1 MKYQLR
7 ILIVSAV
14 MVLAAGCTAGKCV
27 QSTAEYK
34 GKKLKTG
41 FYIDDGSRGGGV
53 IHLARLLTYSP
64 QIDLRLLKGS
74 DLRAGKLKDLDLL
87 VMPGGSSERQMR
99 SMGPEGVK
107 ALQDFVRNG
116 GSYVGICAGFHIT
129 LNRPERAQL
138 MPYTYIREAVGNQG
152 DVFITLSKAGSKK
165 LGIRSGRY
173 KVRYSRGPIAAQ
185 AKWDKGECNTYASY
199 LSSVS
204 PVGRPGKS
212 FVGTPA
218 IIADNYGKGKV
229 IATGFHPEYLVSSY
243 DIFYGCVY
251 AVTGVKL
258 TPQIPVSRFRPL
270 RIAYHFTPGAQKDTA
285 AVIKEVIS
293 LERTPEFS
301 VQLGLSHELLTVTD
315 LLILPDCKP
324 QASAAFVKADWPR
337 FIARFMDK
345 GGRVIAVGDAWKNL
359 PDHRNMIRCPAD
371 GSVVSC
377 AGKIAAE

>member
-116 GSYVGICAGFHIT
+116 GSYVGICAGLHIT

-138 MPYTYIREAVGNQG
+138 MPYTSIR
-152 DVFITLSKAGSKK
+152 
-165 LGIRSGRY
+165 
-173 KVRYSRGPIAAQ
+173 
-185 AKWDKGECNTYASY
+185 
-199 LSSVS
+199 
-204 PVGRPGKS
+204 
-212 FVGTPA
+212 
-218 IIADNYGKGKV
+218 
-229 IATGFHPEYLVSSY
+229 
-243 DIFYGCVY
+243 
-251 AVTGVKL
+251 
-258 TPQIPVSRFRPL
+258 
-270 RIAYHFTPGAQKDTA
+270 
-285 AVIKEVIS
+285 
-293 LERTPEFS
+293 
-301 VQLGLSHELLTVTD
+301 
-315 LLILPDCKP
+315 
-324 QASAAFVKADWPR
+324 
-337 FIARFMDK
+337 
-345 GGRVIAVGDAWKNL
+345 
-359 PDHRNMIRCPAD
+359 
-371 GSVVSC
+371 
-377 AGKIAAE
+377 